1 MRRMI
6 WYEWKRIWNSRLTQ
20 FAVAGCIL
28 FFVFSA
34 WSNIRL
40 AGETDQN
47 GNLVTGLE
55 AVEVMKE
62 YQKDVTLDQETAD
75 KYAEEY
81 LAYTQNPDTSTDN
94 RDMMYLSEE
103 MYLNWY
109 IPNRHILRPV
119 VGAYR
124 AAEQYNDSMRD
135 VLSQSAGKDLYEARK
150 DRVQENLNSAVSRNE
165 ITASE
170 ADWWNEKDNE
180 VGQYAT
186 GYNRAWW
193 ELLNSSSLIILIMMA
208 VSIGIAPMFAG
219 EYQTK
224 CDSLLLGMRY
234 GKSRLIL
241 AKLIS
246 SFLFTTVVYWVSMGI
261 FSGIY
266 LAVMGLDGWNLPVQA
281 LYEDMSIGYNLTAA
295 EACGLI
301 LVMGYIMIF
310 GVMGVVLILSS
321 LMKNPYGVIITTFLF
336 LCVPLFLSLNR
347 GGYLWKHVL
356 ALLPEKISEFSF
368 SSYLVYSVG
377 GLTVTW
383 PVAAMIVNGLCAV
396 VLSGAAYVCFRRH
409 QVNR

>member
-1 MRRMI
+1 
-6 WYEWKRIWNSRLTQ
+6 
-20 FAVAGCIL
+20 
-28 FFVFSA
+28 
-34 WSNIRL
+34 
-40 AGETDQN
+40 
-47 GNLVTGLE
+47 
-55 AVEVMKE
+55 
-62 YQKDVTLDQETAD
+62 
-75 KYAEEY
+75 
-81 LAYTQNPDTSTDN
+81 
-94 RDMMYLSEE
+94 
-103 MYLNWY
+103 
-109 IPNRHILRPV
+109 
-119 VGAYR
+119 
-124 AAEQYNDSMRD
+124 
-135 VLSQSAGKDLYEARK
+135 
-150 DRVQENLNSAVSRNE
+150 
-165 ITASE
+165 
-170 ADWWNEKDNE
+170 
-180 VGQYAT
+180 
-186 GYNRAWW
+186 
-193 ELLNSSSLIILIMMA
+193 
-208 VSIGIAPMFAG
+208 
-219 EYQTK
+219 
-224 CDSLLLGMRY
+224 MRY

-266 LAVMGLDGWNLPVQA
+266 LAVMGLDGWNLPVQT

-301 LVMGYIMIF
+301 LVMGYIMTL

-383 PVAAMIVNGLCAV
+383 PVAAMIVNGVCAV